1 MADHKARWLRF
12 FMRAV
17 AGACFALGL
26 SAIGVF
32 TVPLGVLLVVL
43 LARRQGSS
51 GRELLGLLE
60 GAGVVIALFGAL
72 NLDYRSCTSAPVF
85 THAVRGG
92 GSCGGVDGP
101 PWLAAGVALMLLTA
115 VAYWWLSSP
124 RRSPPSE
131 ELSSSLPG

>member
-1 MADHKARWLRF
+1 MWAL
-12 FMRAV
+12 

-51 GRELLGLLE
+51 GRELLGLIE

-72 NLDYRSCTSAPVF
+72 NLDYRPCSSTPVVI
-85 THAVRGG
+85 HAARGG

-101 PWLAAGVALMLLTA
+101 VWLAAGVALILLTA
-115 VAYWWLSSP
+115 LTYWWLSSP
-124 RRSPPSE
+124 RRNPPSG
-131 ELSSSLPG
+131 ELPSSLPS

>member
-1 MADHKARWLRF
+1 MW
-12 FMRAV
+12 AV

-26 SAIGVF
+26 SVIGLF

-51 GRELLGLLE
+51 GRELFGLLE
-60 GAGVVIALFGAL
+60 GAGLVVALFGSL
-72 NLDYRSCTSAPVF
+72 NLDYRPCTSAPVF

-101 PWLAAGVALMLLTA
+101 PWLAAGLALTLLTA
-115 VAYWWLSSP
+115 LAYWWLSSP
-124 RRSPPSE
+124 RCNPPSG
-131 ELSSSLPG
+131 ELSSSLPS

>member
-12 FMRAV
+12 FMWAV

-32 TVPLGVLLVVL
+32 TVPLGGLLVVL
-43 LARRQGSS
+43 LARKQGSS

-72 NLDYRSCTSAPVF
+72 NLDYRSCSSAPVF

-101 PWLAAGVALMLLTA
+101 PWLASGLALMLLTA
-115 VAYWWLSSP
+115 IAYWWLSSP
-124 RRSPPSE
+124 RRNPASG
-131 ELSSSLPG
+131 ELSSSLPS